1 MKTNIILSYSLLGFI
16 LLIFYLGLSSNPQY
30 ETKNLVGQKIP
41 KFELKLLSSEK
52 VISTADLKKNKFT
65 LINFW
70 ASWCGP
76 CRVEHKYLMLLS
88 ENKNLKILG
97 INFKDNKNNALN
109 FLNKLGDPYSIVAKD
124 IHGKVSVTFGVYG
137 IPESVLINRDLE
149 VIKKFIGPI
158 SNNDKSLKPLSR
170 FLLIYRTK
178 FENIEFLRTLNSE
191 LIGFIILISLFVP
204 LK

>member
-1 MKTNIILSYSLLGFI
+1 MKTKIILSYSFLGFI
-16 LLIFYLGLSSNPQY
+16 LLIFYLGLSNSPQY

-97 INFKDNKNNALN
+97 VNFKDNKNNALN

-158 SNNDKSLKPLSR
+158 SNNDYK
-170 FLLIYRTK
+170 
-178 FENIEFLRTLNSE
+178 
-191 LIGFIILISLFVP
+191 IILKI
-204 LK
+204 LKK